1 MRYLGFRIR
10 LEGNE
15 NLNCNEIAESWVA
28 VYCGNFSMFV
38 GGYLIFA
45 VIFEV
50 FFKEFPLHLILKG
63 GFVLNCYLNYVS
75 VFPFNYP

>member
-1 MRYLGFRIR
+1 
-10 LEGNE
+10 
-15 NLNCNEIAESWVA
+15 
-28 VYCGNFSMFV
+28 MFV